1 MADLKDIQDLAKTL
15 NLMNVASGVIDLTN
29 EQISNK
35 EYLYRIFS
43 EEVRLKSENKLKQL
57 HKDAKLPNK
66 KFNHDKITKGLEWQ
80 LDKIKQFD
88 FKTNK

>member
-35 EYLYRIFS
+35 EYLYVLLI
-43 EEVRLKSENKLKQL
+43 LC
-57 HKDAKLPNK
+57 
-66 KFNHDKITKGLEWQ
+66 I
-80 LDKIKQFD
+80 
-88 FKTNK
+88 

>member
-43 EEVRLKSENKLKQL
+43 EEVRLRSENKLKQL
-57 HKDAKLPNK
+57 RISKNMTQDDLAK
-66 KFNHDKITKGLEWQ
+66 KITYY
-80 LDKIKQFD
+80 
-88 FKTNK
+88 